1 MTGRAQMWD
10 GAEWISM
17 TGGIEIPE
25 GGTDPDDTYLRLDG
39 ANNPAAPNNWLRKA
53 DADILYL
60 GISSPAVSAAKWT
73 TARTITLA
81 GDASGS
87 VTIDGSANKTL
98 TVTVLDNSHSH
109 SAYSP
114 TSHSH
119 PYLPLSGG
127 ALTGKVT
134 TNNSGGNV
142 THEEAI
148 RSVMIKP
155 VSVGGA
161 TPAPQAGNGTILLKY
176 DG

>member
-1 MTGRAQMWD
+1 MWD
-10 GAEWISM
+10 GTKWIAM
-17 TGGIEIPE
+17 TGGVEDDG
-25 GGTDPDDTYLRLDG
+25 GGTDPDDQYLRLDG
-39 ANNPAAPNNWLRKA
+39 ANNPAAPNNFLRKVDA
-53 DADILYL
+53 DALYL
-60 GISSPAVSAAKWT
+60 PILGNAATASKWQ

-98 TVTVLDNSHSH
+98 TVTVLNDSHDH
-109 SAYSP
+109 SAYSL
-114 TSHSH
+114 TSHNH

-176 DG
+176 DDS